1 MDDTRRGL
9 QIAVLLAPIVA
20 VVIVAWTRRWIE
32 EDAFLNFRV
41 VDQIRAG
48 HGPVFNIGERV
59 EITTSTLWL
68 GILVAMKT
76 VLPFV
81 SLEYLSIAGGLVF
94 TSLGLWWAQNGAAQM
109 WRRNTEW
116 FVVPFGAAL
125 FVAIPAQWD
134 WTTSG
139 LENGLSIAWLGA
151 VTLVLAKLSRRDP
164 GRRRGLAPM
173 SLPRLVLAGV
183 VLGLGPLVRPDL
195 AIMSITAV
203 LAVLIVRR
211 PRWSQ
216 AGAFLGGVLA
226 LPVAVE
232 IFRIGY
238 YAALVPNTALA
249 KDSGGVYWEQG
260 WQYFLD
266 FTQTYW
272 LLIPAIACA
281 VAIIFLLVG
290 RARPPIVIVLALPIG
305 GLLHSLYMIRNGGD
319 YLHGR
324 LLLPS
329 LFALLAPVAAVPW
342 RRRMVLPLATG
353 LVWLVIV
360 LTSLRPHIHPN
371 LVPYTS
377 YDVVEGRKLM
387 QELGNGAENPV
398 MATDF
403 GYADGPTAREMQR
416 QGKHAFV
423 TTSGSVVDAT
433 PGRTVLLATASGIS
447 GFRAGPDVIAQEYYG
462 LADPILSR
470 LTPLKK
476 ANAGHRKG
484 ADVDWIYALRLKPG
498 VPGYDNARVVAA
510 RRALHCGDLAELLKA
525 TRGPIDVGDFVSNAT
540 HAADYTSIV
549 IPRDP
554 FKAER
559 KFCGTTPPT
568 AATSSTAPTSSPAP
582 TPTTASSR

>member
-1 MDDTRRGL
+1 
-9 QIAVLLAPIVA
+9 
-20 VVIVAWTRRWIE
+20 
-32 EDAFLNFRV
+32 
-41 VDQIRAG
+41 
-48 HGPVFNIGERV
+48 
-59 EITTSTLWL
+59 
-68 GILVAMKT
+68 
-76 VLPFV
+76 
-81 SLEYLSIAGGLVF
+81 
-94 TSLGLWWAQNGAAQM
+94 
-109 WRRNTEW
+109 
-116 FVVPFGAAL
+116 
-125 FVAIPAQWD
+125 
-134 WTTSG
+134 
-139 LENGLSIAWLGA
+139 
-151 VTLVLAKLSRRDP
+151 
-164 GRRRGLAPM
+164 M
-173 SLPRLVLAGV
+173 SLPRLALAGV

-377 YDVVEGRKLM
+377 YDVVEGRK
-387 QELGNGAENPV
+387 EPV
-398 MATDF
+398 RV
-403 GYADGPTAREMQR
+403 YAAKDKAD
-416 QGKHAFV
+416 
-423 TTSGSVVDAT
+423 DA
-433 PGRTVLLATASGIS
+433 A
-447 GFRAGPDVIAQEYYG
+447 
-462 LADPILSR
+462 
-470 LTPLKK
+470 
-476 ANAGHRKG
+476 
-484 ADVDWIYALRLKPG
+484 
-498 VPGYDNARVVAA
+498 
-510 RRALHCGDLAELLKA
+510 
-525 TRGPIDVGDFVSNAT
+525 
-540 HAADYTSIV
+540 
-549 IPRDP
+549 
-554 FKAER
+554 
-559 KFCGTTPPT
+559 
-568 AATSSTAPTSSPAP
+568 
-582 TPTTASSR
+582 